1 MPGMHLEGPFLSPIR
16 CGAHDPANM
25 PEPSVEVVDRL
36 LAAGTIAHMTLAPE
50 RPGALDV
57 IERLVAA
64 GVTVGIGHSDATAAE
79 AHAAFDF
86 GARSV
91 THLFN
96 AQRPWSHRDP
106 GIAGAAL
113 VRDDVFLTVIV
124 DGVHLAPDAVRL
136 AARCAGDRLVLIT
149 DAIAATGMGDG
160 TYPLGDR
167 TVTVHGPEARLE
179 DGTLAGSVLTMD
191 QAVRNLIDLGLD
203 PVSCHRR
210 RHHRSR
216 RPDRPHRLT
225 RPRERRRPRR
235 PRRRLRSGG
244 DLHRRLRGVVSRDL
258 TPRPPAAVGDAF
270 LFLPRGEVS
279 QNLPPTAGGRRP
291 RPPFLLGEVSQNV
304 PPTAG
309 ERWPHP
315 VSSPGGGGG
324 AGRKRP
330 DAGGGVRSDAIRLRG
345 PGLPL
350 RPGVASFGGGGLR
363 PLRQPGGG
371 RHLRREHSNRPG
383 LCWRR
388 RSAWHANRW
397 NPIVARPDAPR
408 SENRISTSGC
418 WLCVL
423 RV

>member
-1 MPGMHLEGPFLSPIR
+1 MVSMAAVGLTPAGRSGLAVPGFVDVQVNGFGGVDFATADVDGYRRAAEAMARTGVTTFLPTIISLPTDARVAALRAFEAARPHVASHMPGMHLEGPFLSPLR

-25 PEPSVEVVDRL
+25 AEPSIEVVDRL

-57 IERLVAA
+57 IQRLVAA

-79 AHAAFDF
+79 AHAAFDA

-124 DGVHLAPDAVRL
+124 DGVHLHPDAVRL

-167 TVTVHGPEARLE
+167 TVSVEGTEARLE

-203 PVSCHRR
+203 PVSAIAAATTAPAALIGRTA
-210 RHHRSR
+210 SLATGNVA
-216 RPDRPHRLT
+216 DLG
-225 RPRERRRPRR
+225 R

-244 DLHRRLRGVVSRDL
+244 DLHRRFE
-258 TPRPPAAVGDAF
+258 A
-270 LFLPRGEVS
+270 
-279 QNLPPTAGGRRP
+279 
-291 RPPFLLGEVSQNV
+291 
-304 PPTAG
+304 
-309 ERWPHP
+309 W
-315 VSSPGGGGG
+315 
-324 AGRKRP
+324 
-330 DAGGGVRSDAIRLRG
+330 
-345 PGLPL
+345 
-350 RPGVASFGGGGLR
+350 
-363 PLRQPGGG
+363 
-371 RHLRREHSNRPG
+371 
-383 LCWRR
+383 
-388 RSAWHANRW
+388 SA
-397 NPIVARPDAPR
+397 D
-408 SENRISTSGC
+408 T
-418 WLCVL
+418 
-423 RV
+423 